1 MRVNHGVLVTTQKNL
16 KDIERAQAAFHKKEL
31 QQRDGLTATAEYKAA
46 NQAERDKTAKLRA
59 MRMAKEEQERKAAA
73 DAPPVK
79 AKGKAVGKK
88 KK

>member
-1 MRVNHGVLVTTQKNL
+1 MTTQKNL

-73 DAPPVK
+73 DAPPK
-79 AKGKAVGKK
+79 AKSKATGKK